1 MKLPAPCGATAE
13 RIVQELRDAYEPAP
27 AVEPEAPMLGEAAD
41 EAISALE
48 NMGCESKLATRAVRE
63 VLQSRQGEGN
73 FEALMKGA
81 LQWLREKRR

>member
-1 MKLPAPCGATAE
+1 
-13 RIVQELRDAYEPAP
+13 
-27 AVEPEAPMLGEAAD
+27 MLGEAAD

-63 VLQSRQGEGN
+63 VLQSRQGEDN